1 MGDGDRSA
9 SGDPVPARR
18 GAGEAEAE
26 GSRPTAVP
34 TGKGTSSSNA
44 APEAFD
50 VASDGHGAGPGTP
63 SPARDSADSLLDAP
77 AIAAGPPLV
86 RQAHLLCLW
95 GNVVLAVLKL
105 GAGFSLASPA
115 LIADGWHSAADT
127 LSSVIALVG
136 YRMGREPADEDHHFG
151 HGNHEALAGL
161 LIGIGLAIGGAVLL
175 WDSLAG
181 SGELL
186 GTGGVELAMIV
197 ALVSTLFNLA
207 MAAVT
212 HKAAKSVSSLS
223 LRALMLDNLGDA
235 LSSLIVMVAIGM
247 RSVGFPQVELY
258 VAAAIGV
265 VIAAMGLTSVRKTLD
280 VLLVRVADTTLR
292 TRIAET
298 ARAQSGVRGVQDV
311 CIHPLGS
318 ELRVDLEI
326 NVDGN
331 LTVAQGHDIAH
342 AVEDALKAA
351 FTQVHGAHVH
361 VNPCLGASD
370 GANISGPFADLR
382 SSTEPQA

>member
-1 MGDGDRSA
+1 MSSSEAQAGAAPEGAEGDRTASADPVSA
-9 SGDPVPARR
+9 SGGARKERRTDRGSSADVLQPAADIPSATPDAP
-18 GAGEAEAE
+18 G
-26 GSRPTAVP
+26 PIP
-34 TGKGTSSSNA
+34 D
-44 APEAFD
+44 APE
-50 VASDGHGAGPGTP
+50 P
-63 SPARDSADSLLDAP
+63 LLDAP

-161 LIGIGLAIGGAVLL
+161 LIGIGLTIGGAVLL

-235 LSSLIVMVAIGM
+235 LSSLIVMIAIGM

-265 VIAAMGLTSVRKTLD
+265 VIAAMGLSSVRKTLD

-298 ARAQSGVRGVQDV
+298 ARAQPGVRGVQDV
-311 CIHPLGS
+311 RIHPLGS

-326 NVDGN
+326 NVDGH
-331 LTVAQGHDIAH
+331 LTVAHGHDIAH

-351 FTQVHGAHVH
+351 YAQVHGAHVH

-370 GANISGPFADLR
+370 GATIRDPFAELR
-382 SSTEPQA
+382 GQSEPSA